1 MKEEN
6 SAYIV
11 KAKIKSR
18 IYYLVDYDFT
28 ISMTKENAMIFTNKN
43 IAEKISG
50 LLERKY
56 EKEIRCYI
64 KRISSLSSVFQKK
77 MVMDILHLM
86 TKYLLLQKVGLKKKQ
101 Y

>member
-56 EKEIRCYI
+56 ETNEPILSADVEEIRIYNLF
-64 KRISSLSSVFQKK
+64 KNY
-77 MVMDILHLM
+77 D
-86 TKYLLLQKVGLKKKQ
+86 LLQLQQNLFCDEHKK
-101 Y
+101 